1 MCIHVCMDIYI
12 YIQLNIQPITKAL
25 LSGQSNVGVSNI
37 VIITPNENWYPPH
50 IIQWRGFIHAGLTLY
65 QRSWNSRSRFSMCS
79 DAGPRMAIIHSYFQ
93 LTRGY
98 YQSTG
103 ALVGE
108 TMVGLQRVGQIHSCK
123 KTIIPIIP
131 IVCDRLTP
139 LIGTPCMKSISTDEW
154 KKNGNQT
161 WKIPNS
167 TLQWSFSPQFTSMVS
182 GISQRPPG
190 ALHETLQ
197 GRWSPA
203 RAPRCQCCWKNHP
216 PGETRGNLVGFPWNT
231 VNHGIGMIR
240 MG

>member
-1 MCIHVCMDIYI
+1 MLGS
-12 YIQLNIQPITKAL
+12 QTLWL
-25 LSGQSNVGVSNI
+25 LHPMKTGTLHTSYNEGGLSMLGWHCTNVHEIPGQ
-37 VIITPNENWYPPH
+37 
-50 IIQWRGFIHAGLTLY
+50 GFQCAVMRDQEWQSSY
-65 QRSWNSRSRFSMCS
+65 
-79 DAGPRMAIIHSYFQ
+79 SYFQ

-123 KTIIPIIP
+123 KTIIPIIQ

-167 TLQWSFSPQFTSMVS
+167 TLQWSFSHQFTSMVS

-190 ALHETLQ
+190 APHETLQ